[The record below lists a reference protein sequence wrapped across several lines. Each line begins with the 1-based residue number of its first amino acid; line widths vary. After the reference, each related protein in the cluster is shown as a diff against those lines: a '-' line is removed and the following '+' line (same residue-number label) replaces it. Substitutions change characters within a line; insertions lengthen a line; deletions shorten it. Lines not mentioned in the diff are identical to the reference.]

1 MLAGINVAS
10 LVVKGV
16 LAKMFFVLP
25 YDKERLNLIVV
36 WVRFTMDIGYC
47 CEYCTLFCYAVR
59 WDYRS

>member
-47 CEYCTLFCYAVR
+47 CEY
-59 WDYRS
+59 